1 MVERQ
6 FSKLLTRVR
15 FPSPAPSFC
24 WSFRRLLVCRKFL
37 HQISSTPPNFSQY
50 LIPSRSCFIVPLGAD
65 SKKHFHEIMA
75 SLIAAHWKNYKT
87 IYGQCR
93 PQQRKKTG
101 RDRNGRF
108 GDYSDL
114 LVAGHRVKVAGKN
127 GASES
132 SAAATRIYPSYQ
144 VSHYEGDH

>member
-15 FPSPAPSFC
+15 FPSPAPRFY
-24 WSFRRLLVCRKFL
+24 WSFRRLLVCRNFL
-37 HQISSTPPNFSQY
+37 HQICIKFTAPRPNFSRY
-50 LIPSRSCFIVPLGAD
+50 LVPSSSCFVVPFGAGSKHYFQEIVAV
-65 SKKHFHEIMA
+65 
-75 SLIAAHWKNYKT
+75 LIAAHWKNYKT

-114 LVAGHRVKVAGKN
+114 LVAGHRQGRWKKWSQRIKRGRNPNLPVI
-127 GASES
+127 S
-132 SAAATRIYPSYQ
+132 SFSL
-144 VSHYEGDH
+144 